1 MQEPTNDILRR
12 RGGGHGGTLL
22 PPSWARRKHDECR
35 DLWGRSVS
43 EGDELGARSEE
54 RELLVGFLDWYRE
67 VVERKV
73 QGLSTEDA
81 SKVMTATG
89 LSPLG
94 VVAHLATVEIG
105 WFAET
110 FAGEPVDPRWEL
122 HGSFRLTPDD
132 TTGSIIDEYRRAC
145 DRSRSILER
154 APSLDALR
162 GQVGYWG
169 HVSLRWLLV
178 HMIEE
183 TARHAG
189 HLDIMCEAIDGRT
202 GD

>member
-1 MQEPTNDILRR
+1 M
-12 RGGGHGGTLL
+12 
-22 PPSWARRKHDECR
+22 
-35 DLWGRSVS
+35 S

-94 VVAHLATVEIG
+94 VVAHLASVEVG

-110 FAGEPVDPRWEL
+110 FAGEPVDPTWEE
-122 HGSFRLTPDD
+122 HGSFRLTADD
-132 TTGSIIDEYRRAC
+132 TTDSIIEEYRRAC
-145 DRSRSILER
+145 DRSRSIVNG
-154 APSLDALR
+154 APSLDALA
-162 GQVGYWG
+162 VTSEEIWG
-169 HVSLRWLLV
+169 RVSLRWMLV